1 MQPAI
6 ASVFLSIFSIGLVVK
21 ETNHKNASDDGA
33 EPLDVSIFSTFSY
46 SYFARV
52 NASVK
57 AA

>member
-1 MQPAI
+1 MQLAI

-46 SYFARV
+46 SLFC
-52 NASVK
+52 
-57 AA
+57 